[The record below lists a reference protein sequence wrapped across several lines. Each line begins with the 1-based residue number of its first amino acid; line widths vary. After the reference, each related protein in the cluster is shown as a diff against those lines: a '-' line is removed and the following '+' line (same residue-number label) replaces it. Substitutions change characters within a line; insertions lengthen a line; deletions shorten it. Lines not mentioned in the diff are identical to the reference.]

1 MSAFIVDPEHIHV
14 LLWAASRP
22 TSPYGPLVWYYDNP
36 SREGRLTDDAIDT
49 VGQMLV
55 DENAASVNYRYDEDD
70 AYIYAYQRPRYTTW
84 SGVEIK
90 ALHCYEYQSC
100 EHPAGA
106 PAKPTLLPRL
116 ERRLIGE
123 LPGYD
128 DAPWAISSLDT
139 PPPND
144 GPTPTRHVTH
154 RPSRCPRRCG
164 HRLCGVFRCA
174 VAGAL
179 GATGGCP
186 PAAGMV
192 RSPHL

>member
-55 DENAASVNYRYDEDD
+55 DENAASVNYRYNEDD
-70 AYIYAYQRPRYTTW
+70 AYIYAYQRPRHTTW
-84 SGVEIK
+84 SGVELIK

-100 EHPAGA
+100 EHPGWRTSQAHSFCRA
-106 PAKPTLLPRL
+106 L
-116 ERRLIGE
+116 EHRLIGE

-139 PPPND
+139 PAAERRAD
-144 GPTPTRHVTH
+144 TH
-154 RPSRCPRRCG
+154 PG
-164 HRLCGVFRCA
+164 
-174 VAGAL
+174 
-179 GATGGCP
+179 T
-186 PAAGMV
+186 
-192 RSPHL
+192 